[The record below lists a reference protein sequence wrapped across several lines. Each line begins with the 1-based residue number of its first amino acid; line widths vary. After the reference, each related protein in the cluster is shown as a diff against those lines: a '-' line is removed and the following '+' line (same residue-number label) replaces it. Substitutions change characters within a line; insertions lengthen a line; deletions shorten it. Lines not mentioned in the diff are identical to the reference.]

1 MSTDDEQSTVT
12 PAVARRVAGAAGI
25 GNFMEWFDFA
35 VYGFFAVTIGKV
47 FFPSDNE
54 TASLLLSLAVY
65 GVAFLVRP
73 IGGLVLGAFADRHG
87 RRAALSLTVVLMGI
101 STTLVAALP
110 TYASVGLPRPR
121 PAHPAA
127 LRAGLLGRWRVDRH
141 VRVPRRVR
149 AEEPPRAVGQR
160 RLDDRCAVARSAVQ
174 PSRLRSPPG

>member
-1 MSTDDEQSTVT
+1 LPGRPSPKLE
-12 PAVARRVAGAAGI
+12 PGGI
-25 GNFMEWFDFA
+25 A

-54 TASLLLSLAVY
+54 TASLLSSLAVY

-110 TYASVGLPRPR
+110 TYASVGFLAPV
-121 PAHPAA
+121 
-127 LRAGLLGRWRVDRH
+127 LLI
-141 VRVPRRVR
+141 
-149 AEEPPRAVGQR
+149 
-160 RLDDRCAVARSAVQ
+160 LLRCAQGFSAGGEWTGTSAFLVEYA
-174 PSRLRSPPG
+174 PKNRRALWAASSR